1 MNEPYIIQ
9 DDNFSFEIQN
19 IKEYLI
25 HTKNILIKMNILLD
39 TYEINK
45 CLANALNRA
54 LTDNKNIKQI
64 FETFISQWDTVEQII
79 PIIED
84 EIRKFNESQ
93 EYVYYVDMEDI
104 TYITYYRQIKY
115 VNQILKETLIFLNSN
130 INLIY
135 IYTFITQSFYNE
147 PTYFSNNYIFFLTS
161 IVNLEKYN
169 NNPKIKEFFSSDKIK
184 TLKEILN
191 LIYISD
197 IKFIELIKQNKTDKD
212 AFIKEKIKIPIDIN
226 SNNCS
231 TKTEK
236 INISDIKK
244 DIETLKKKNIE
255 DLENK
260 FNELKC
266 NMLLDTRDI
275 NLDELIKGLAP
286 ILSSQKVNAELW
298 LGVMLFLYK
307 KYTISGNFE
316 EFKTKVSNLLMAN
329 NYSEEFIPS
338 IDTFND
344 LILRDSVYSSKPEP
358 EQYSQEGGEQRVLY
372 FKKYLK
378 YKTKYVNLLKKI

>member
-1 MNEPYIIQ
+1 MDEPYIII
-9 DDNFSFEIQN
+9 DDNLQFEIEN
-19 IKEYLI
+19 INEYLI

-54 LTDNKNIKQI
+54 LTDNKKIKEI
-64 FETFISQWDTVEQII
+64 YEKMNESWDTVEQTI
-79 PIIED
+79 PIIE
-84 EIRKFNESQ
+84 ERIRDFNKSQ
-93 EYVYYVDMEDI
+93 EYVYYVDIEDV

-147 PTYFSNNYIFFLTS
+147 PTSFSNNYIFFLTS
-161 IVNLEKYN
+161 IVDSEKYN
-169 NNPKIKEFFSSDKIK
+169 NNPKIKEFFSSDKII
-184 TLKEILN
+184 TLKDILN

-197 IKFIELIKQNKTDKD
+197 ITFVELIKQNKTDKD
-212 AFIKEKIKIPIDIN
+212 TFIKDKIQIPIDIN

-231 TKTEK
+231 NKTNK
-236 INISDIKK
+236 IDIT
-244 DIETLKKKNIE
+244 DKKKQNDTFKRTNIE

-266 NMLLDTRDI
+266 KKLLERRDI
-275 NLDELIKGLAP
+275 NLNELINGLSP
-286 ILSSQKVNAELW
+286 ILQSQKVNAELW

-307 KYTISGNFE
+307 RYTISEKFE
-316 EFKTKVSNLLMAN
+316 EFQTQVNNLLTTHS
-329 NYSEEFIPS
+329 YSQEFITS

-358 EQYSQEGGEQRVLY
+358 EPEKQVGGQRVLY
-372 FKKYLK
+372 FNKYLK